1 METQLRTSLPILHDS
16 IVLWEWITVILPA
29 TTCFTFKN
37 LTCILL
43 KLLSLTI
50 IQTEVINEWEWINE
64 WGGGNECNECNE
76 CNEGTGQRA
85 QTYVWSKRGVSEWN
99 VSETKSGT
107 AATGWN
113 GVKWNQINSI
123 KFNLMSLIDWFHGI
137 ITVIRCWF
145 ILGW

>member
-64 WGGGNECNECNE
+64 WGSKGTERNQREWCSECNRARKERKWLT
-76 CNEGTGQRA
+76 EGSEARHVVCKHNGMTGNQSISLHLISLNWLRL
-85 QTYVWSKRGVSEWN
+85 YWIDLYYNSMLKRKEL
-99 VSETKSGT
+99 
-107 AATGWN
+107 
-113 GVKWNQINSI
+113 INSERV
-123 KFNLMSLIDWFHGI
+123 L
-137 ITVIRCWF
+137 
-145 ILGW
+145 